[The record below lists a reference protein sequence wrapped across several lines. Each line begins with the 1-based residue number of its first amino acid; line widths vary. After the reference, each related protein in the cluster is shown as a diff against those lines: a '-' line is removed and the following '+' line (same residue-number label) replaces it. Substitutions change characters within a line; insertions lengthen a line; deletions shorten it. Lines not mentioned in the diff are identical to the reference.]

1 MTIWRKVLNRG
12 WADVAPMRGL
22 NLLFRPIPGLTSLA
36 IVGRPCRGWCFGNA
50 FVMTFADSLA
60 GAPAPHV
67 LDDQQGTDLKHFLI
81 ETFASHPCRRVRDKN
96 GAPLSVS

>member
-1 MTIWRKVLNRG
+1 
-12 WADVAPMRGL
+12 
-22 NLLFRPIPGLTSLA
+22 
-36 IVGRPCRGWCFGNA
+36 
-50 FVMTFADSLA
+50 MTFADSLA